1 MKTEHL
7 ENKNPV
13 KKSDTDL
20 NRVPKGWN
28 SNGWETLPV
37 FFFFFD
43 GSANVGI
50 IVEISVEFP

>member
-37 FFFFFD
+37 FFFFSD
-43 GSANVGI
+43 ESANDRI